1 MGFAC
6 VVKGY
11 GSPMKRRHETCHTF
25 GGRPMSSRCAP
36 FLVLAHHRSGSNFL
50 NDVLQAHPA
59 LECLN
64 EPLSMHTGLFRQCD
78 LIRWDAKDYDPERL
92 HASLAEEPELRGFL
106 IELRSY
112 LLQSTERRTVGFK
125 ETVLFGKLGWLQAF
139 MPSLRIIFL
148 RRDPRAI
155 VNSVLRSGLMNF
167 WRYQDTVPPVFQRL
181 FPAYASQLRAHE
193 HDALAAELVAMSVV
207 VRYELARTSIGGFEH
222 CVLPFEELLLNP
234 AEELIKITTLLG
246 VAPHPAPLS
255 FMHERAT
262 DSRGGTFSSFR
273 RGGDVAN
280 AWQAHLSPRQCQVIE
295 EVLHAA
301 GERVPA

>member
-1 MGFAC
+1 
-6 VVKGY
+6 
-11 GSPMKRRHETCHTF
+11 
-25 GGRPMSSRCAP
+25 MSSCCAP

-64 EPLSMHTGLFRQCD
+64 EPLSMHTSLFRRCD
-78 LIRWDAKDYDPERL
+78 LTPWEAKDYDPERL
-92 HASLAEEPELRGFL
+92 HASLADEPELRGFL
-106 IELRSY
+106 VELRSY
-112 LLQSTERRTVGFK
+112 LLQSTDRRTVGFK

-139 MPSLRIIFL
+139 LPSLRIIFL

-167 WRYQDTVPPVFQRL
+167 WRYQDTVPPAFQRL
-181 FPAYASQLRAHE
+181 FPAYASRLQADENDDR
-193 HDALAAELVAMSVV
+193 AAELAAMSVA
-207 VRYELARTSIGGFEH
+207 VRYELARTSIGAFEH
-222 CVLPFEELLLNP
+222 CVLPFEELLLHP
-234 AEELIKITTLLG
+234 AEELMKITSLLG

-273 RGGDVAN
+273 RRSEVAN
-280 AWQAHLSPRQCQVIE
+280 AWQAHLSPSQCQVIE
-295 EVLHAA
+295 EVLRAA